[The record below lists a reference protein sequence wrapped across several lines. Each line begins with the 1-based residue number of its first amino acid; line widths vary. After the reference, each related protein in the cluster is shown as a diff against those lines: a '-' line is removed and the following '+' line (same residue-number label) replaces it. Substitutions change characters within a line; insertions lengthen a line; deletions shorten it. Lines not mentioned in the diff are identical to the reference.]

1 MKTLLLVRH
10 ANALHKSTEGDFER
24 QLSPTGLKE
33 ALLMANKVKEAGH
46 VPQLIISSE
55 AARAKATAII
65 FADTLGLPAP
75 QTQMAIYDGNEKK
88 LLNIINKFPDET
100 DNIALVGHNP
110 DISNLL
116 FLLTGKHVDVPTCT
130 VALLSFEFDEWEAIS
145 RNTGDLDWYAS
156 PEWH

>member
-46 VPQLIISSE
+46 IPQLIISSE
-55 AARAKATAII
+55 AARAKTTAII

-100 DNIALVGHNP
+100 DSIALVGHNP
-110 DISNLL
+110 DITNLL
-116 FLLTGKHVDVPTCT
+116 FLLTGKHIDVPTCT
-130 VALLSFEFDEWEAIS
+130 VALLSFEFNEWEAIS

-156 PEWH
+156 PEQH

>member
-130 VALLSFEFDEWEAIS
+130 VALLSFEFNEWEAIS

>member
-46 VPQLIISSE
+46 VPQIIISSE

>member
-1 MKTLLLVRH
+1 MKTLLIIRH
-10 ANALHKSTEGDFER
+10 ANALHKSTNGDFER

-55 AARAKATAII
+55 AARAKTTATI

-130 VALLSFEFDEWEAIS
+130 VALLSFEFNEWEAIS